1 MQSAYLCDIFHVK
14 RKKIPSSCGFNLILK
29 FLVIF
34 KMATIVGDVTGLQ
47 QRHHPQNIP
56 HLVLK
61 EDQRLSTES
70 QIVSK
75 SCNISKTAGRVPS
88 TPSPLLQR
96 WGYEFAC
103 TS

>member
-1 MQSAYLCDIFHVK
+1 MKVYLVAKIMQSAYLCVIFHVK

-70 QIVSK
+70 QIV
-75 SCNISKTAGRVPS
+75 
-88 TPSPLLQR
+88 
-96 WGYEFAC
+96 
-103 TS
+103 